1 MVRRVVALYRPTP
14 SMSILAPHLPPIRT
28 RLTAITIVPR
38 CIPHSTVHASC
49 ARPALL
55 LAGQVR
61 AIGGG
66 AAHHIRRHRALL
78 DEMRPTVCG
87 ALRGNATKL
96 SVSDRQARGFHRPPA
111 ADGHVECWCRL

>member
-1 MVRRVVALYRPTP
+1 MVALQRTTP
-14 SMSILAPHLPPIRT
+14 DMSILAPHLPPIRT
-28 RLTAITIVPR
+28 RFTAITIFPR
-38 CIPHSTVHASC
+38 CIPHSTLAPLRT
-49 ARPALL
+49 RPALL

-66 AAHHIRRHRALL
+66 AAHHCRRHRAIL

-87 ALRGNATKL
+87 ALRGKATKL
-96 SVSDRQARGFHRPPA
+96 SISDRQAPGFHRPPA